1 MTLNIAMLFELGPDD
16 NSRIGG
22 GVELHATNLSKELVR
37 RGHKVTYFTG
47 AIPNCKNK
55 TKIDNLNIKRIDL
68 CSLIKKTYKTQQ
80 LNFARQ
86 ILFLAKTTLSRHKKI
101 VENED
106 FDIFHGHVY
115 SAGLAAYSL
124 SKKQKAVSINTIHGS
139 YYKYWKQLTR
149 NIFTA
154 TFFRSMERRIA
165 PYLAKKSTYQI
176 HTDFDFADTVKKWC
190 KPEIQKKIITVLNGV
205 DTKKFKPEIKPNAE
219 LADKEGPIVMTTRRL
234 VTKNGVIFLVR
245 SFKKILK
252 KFPEAE
258 LVIIGDGPEKQTIE
272 KEIQKLE
279 IKSRT
284 HLIGMITND
293 QIPSYLSAADIIVV
307 PSIVEAS
314 SISVLEAMAMKKPI
328 VASDIPGIRE
338 ITNYGKNCK
347 LVSPMNSEELAL
359 GINSLLENKEK
370 ANEIAGLGYEE
381 ILKDYTW
388 EKKAKEIEEIYYKAR
403 EEKE

>member
-1 MTLNIAMLFELGPDD
+1 
-16 NSRIGG
+16 
-22 GVELHATNLSKELVR
+22 
-37 RGHKVTYFTG
+37 
-47 AIPNCKNK
+47 
-55 TKIDNLNIKRIDL
+55 
-68 CSLIKKTYKTQQ
+68 
-80 LNFARQ
+80 
-86 ILFLAKTTLSRHKKI
+86 
-101 VENED
+101 
-106 FDIFHGHVY
+106 
-115 SAGLAAYSL
+115 
-124 SKKQKAVSINTIHGS
+124 
-139 YYKYWKQLTR
+139 
-149 NIFTA
+149 
-154 TFFRSMERRIA
+154 MERRIA
-165 PYLAKKSTYQI
+165 PYLAKKSNYQI

-205 DTKKFKPEIKPNAE
+205 DTKKFKPDIKPNTDFS
-219 LADKEGPIVMTTRRL
+219 DKKGPVVMTTRRL

-252 KFPEAE
+252 KFPKAE

-272 KEIQKLE
+272 KEIQKLD

-284 HLIGMITND
+284 HLIGMISND

-347 LVSPMNSEELAL
+347 LVSPMDSEKLAQ
-359 GINSLLENKEK
+359 GINNLLDNKEK
-370 ANEIAGLGYEE
+370 ANEIASLGFEE
-381 ILKDYTW
+381 VLKNYTW

-403 EEKE
+403 EKKE